1 MQFPGTSWAAFAK
14 HVQISTSGGV
24 SVLAV
29 VTVTYDMYITL
40 VLVGPQK

>member
-1 MQFPGTSWAAFAK
+1 MQFPGTSWAAFAT
-14 HVQISTSGGV
+14 HVQISKSGGV

-40 VLVGPQK
+40 VLVDPQE